1 MKQDIKPSTIM
12 LIAGGA
18 VLLISTFLAWF
29 SIGSGSFGASS
40 SGWSTEYFG
49 LSGIFVA
56 IIGLVVA
63 TATALTTFTDVKL
76 PTDIVGFT
84 REQVYCILG
93 LAAFLITFGLQ
104 FGSTTGIGI
113 LLGWIASAVIVA
125 GAYIE
130 MQAAGASAAPA
141 APPSQF

>member
-18 VLLISTFLAWF
+18 VLLISTFLTWF
-29 SIGSGSFGASS
+29 NFLGVSDSA
-40 SGWSTEYFG
+40 WSTRGFG
-49 LSGIFVA
+49 LTGIMVA
-56 IIGLVVA
+56 VIGLIVA
-63 TATALTTFTDVKL
+63 GGTIATTFANVTL
-76 PTDIVGFT
+76 PDDIIGFT
-84 REQVYCILG
+84 REQIYCVLG
-93 LAAFLITFGLQ
+93 FSAFLITFGLQ
-104 FGSTTGIGI
+104 FSDLSSTGI

-130 MQAAGASAAPA
+130 MQDAGASAAPA

>member
-1 MKQDIKPSTIM
+1 MKQDIKPSSFM
-12 LIAGGA
+12 LMGGGA

-29 SIGSGSFGASS
+29 SVGSGKFGASS

-49 LSGIFVA
+49 LTGIFVA
-56 IIGLVVA
+56 IIGLAVA
-63 TATALTTFTDVKL
+63 VAVALTTFTEVEL
-76 PTDIVGFT
+76 PSDILGFS
-84 REQVYCILG
+84 REQVYCVLG

-113 LLGWIASAVIVA
+113 LLGWIASAVVVA

-130 MQAAGASAAPA
+130 MQAAGSGAAPA
-141 APPSQF
+141 TPPSQF